1 MTKADLQNIAT
12 TFLVGGGCLVGG
24 LLGLPAGGVGAVV
37 GCFVGGMVGSV
48 ASTFV
53 NQGIKSGAKMRF
65 NWAGKHQWTKRM

>member
-12 TFLVGGGCLVGG
+12 TFLVGG
-24 LLGLPAGGVGAVV
+24 LLGLPAGGVGAGI

-53 NQGIKSGAKMRF
+53 NQERKCVLIRQENTNRQNAYRF
-65 NWAGKHQWTKRM
+65 RKGVIHG